1 MAGGAR
7 PRPRTGGIAAPGRG
21 RPIERSRME
30 QAETTTDTPREAP
43 VEPRFESRFEGR
55 PDRDRDRDRRGGDD
69 RRPESFE
76 QMLRRFKK
84 GVDNAGILKEVRA
97 RSFFESK
104 SQKARRKAAKAA
116 RRRSRNKSR
125 SGEQ

>member
-1 MAGGAR
+1 
-7 PRPRTGGIAAPGRG
+7 
-21 RPIERSRME
+21 ME
-30 QAETTTDTPREAP
+30 QAQASPGTPETQPEERLPERRGP
-43 VEPRFESRFEGR
+43 E
-55 PDRDRDRDRRGGDD
+55 DRRGTDE

-84 GVDNAGILKEVRA
+84 SVDNAGILKEVRA

-116 RRRSRNKSR
+116 RRRSRITKR
-125 SGEQ
+125 SAE

>member
-1 MAGGAR
+1 
-7 PRPRTGGIAAPGRG
+7 
-21 RPIERSRME
+21 ME
-30 QAETTTDTPREAP
+30 QTVTATEPEAATP
-43 VEPRFESRFEGR
+43 EPRREERAPERG
-55 PDRDRDRDRRGGDD
+55 DRRGGDD

-84 GVDNAGILKEVRA
+84 SVDNAGILKEVRA

-116 RRRSRNKSR
+116 RRRTRNKNR
-125 SGEQ
+125 SAE

>member
-1 MAGGAR
+1 
-7 PRPRTGGIAAPGRG
+7 
-21 RPIERSRME
+21 ME
-30 QAETTTDTPREAP
+30 QEQTSAATAAQPEIR
-43 VEPRFESRFEGR
+43 VEPER
-55 PDRDRDRDRRGGDD
+55 PDRRAGEE

-84 GVDNAGILKEVRA
+84 SVDNAGILKEVRA
-97 RSFFESK
+97 RSYFESK

>member
-1 MAGGAR
+1 MLQR
-7 PRPRTGGIAAPGRG
+7 RG
-21 RPIERSRME
+21 RLSIHLRGGG
-30 QAETTTDTPREAP
+30 ETELLVDGADFL
-43 VEPRFESRFEGR
+43 VVGSFVEGR
-55 PDRDRDRDRRGGDD
+55 
-69 RRPESFE
+69 FE

-84 GVDNAGILKEVRA
+84 SVDNAGILKEVRA
-97 RSFFESK
+97 RSYFESK

>member
-1 MAGGAR
+1 
-7 PRPRTGGIAAPGRG
+7 
-21 RPIERSRME
+21 ME
-30 QAETTTDTPREAP
+30 QEQTSVAAAAAQPEVH
-43 VEPRFESRFEGR
+43 VEPEHPE
-55 PDRDRDRDRRGGDD
+55 RDRRAGEE

-84 GVDNAGILKEVRA
+84 SVDNAGILKEVRA
-97 RSFFESK
+97 RSYFESK

>member
-1 MAGGAR
+1 MDQVAQGSVENQG
-7 PRPRTGGIAAPGRG
+7 
-21 RPIERSRME
+21 
-30 QAETTTDTPREAP
+30 AP
-43 VEPRFESRFEGR
+43 VEQRAETR
-55 PDRDRDRDRRGGDD
+55 PADRNDRGYNRGGDD

-116 RRRSRNKSR
+116 RRRTRNKSR
-125 SGEQ
+125 SGE

>member
-1 MAGGAR
+1 MPAGG
-7 PRPRTGGIAAPGRG
+7 RTK
-21 RPIERSRME
+21 ERSLME
-30 QAETTTDTPREAP
+30 QAQISPDVAEVQA
-43 VEPRFESRFEGR
+43 EPRVEEQRPRGR
-55 PDRDRDRDRRGGDD
+55 GDD

-84 GVDNAGILKEVRA
+84 SVDNAGILKEVRA

-116 RRRSRNKSR
+116 RRRSRTTKR
-125 SGEQ
+125 SAE

>member
-1 MAGGAR
+1 
-7 PRPRTGGIAAPGRG
+7 
-21 RPIERSRME
+21 ME
-30 QAETTTDTPREAP
+30 KEQTSVADAEAQPEIR
-43 VEPRFESRFEGR
+43 VEPERT
-55 PDRDRDRDRRGGDD
+55 DRRAGEE

-84 GVDNAGILKEVRA
+84 SVDNAGILKEVRA
-97 RSFFESK
+97 RSYFESK

>member
-1 MAGGAR
+1 
-7 PRPRTGGIAAPGRG
+7 
-21 RPIERSRME
+21 ME
-30 QAETTTDTPREAP
+30 QAEISPAAPDAAVAEART
-43 VEPRFESRFEGR
+43 ETRHD
-55 PDRDRDRDRRGGDD
+55 DRGDRRDDRRGGDE

-84 GVDNAGILKEVRA
+84 SVDNAGILKEVRA

-116 RRRSRNKSR
+116 RRRTRNKSR
-125 SGEQ
+125 SSE

>member
-1 MAGGAR
+1 
-7 PRPRTGGIAAPGRG
+7 
-21 RPIERSRME
+21 ME
-30 QAETTTDTPREAP
+30 QAEISPVAP
-43 VEPRFESRFEGR
+43 DAAVAETRTEIRHD
-55 PDRDRDRDRRGGDD
+55 DRGDRRDDRRGGDE

-84 GVDNAGILKEVRA
+84 SVDNAGILKEVRA

-116 RRRSRNKSR
+116 RRRTRNKSR
-125 SGEQ
+125 SSE

>member
-1 MAGGAR
+1 
-7 PRPRTGGIAAPGRG
+7 
-21 RPIERSRME
+21 ME
-30 QAETTTDTPREAP
+30 QVQDPVEAP
-43 VEPRFESRFEGR
+43 AQAQPEVRAPERG
-55 PDRDRDRDRRGGDD
+55 DRRDDRRGGDD

-104 SQKARRKAAKAA
+104 SQKARRNAAKAA
-116 RRRSRNKSR
+116 RRRTRNKNCSA
-125 SGEQ
+125 E

>member
-1 MAGGAR
+1 MEQEQ
-7 PRPRTGGIAAPGRG
+7 TSVAAAAQPE
-21 RPIERSRME
+21 IRME
-30 QAETTTDTPREAP
+30 PERT
-43 VEPRFESRFEGR
+43 
-55 PDRDRDRDRRGGDD
+55 DRRAGEE

-84 GVDNAGILKEVRA
+84 SVDNAGILKEVRA
-97 RSFFESK
+97 RSYFESK

-116 RRRSRNKSR
+116 RRRSRNRSR

>member
-1 MAGGAR
+1 
-7 PRPRTGGIAAPGRG
+7 
-21 RPIERSRME
+21 ME
-30 QAETTTDTPREAP
+30 QVQTSIEAP
-43 VEPRFESRFEGR
+43 EAQPEARVEERFHERGDR
-55 PDRDRDRDRRGGDD
+55 RDRDDRRGGDE

-84 GVDNAGILKEVRA
+84 SVDNAGILKEVRA

-116 RRRSRNKSR
+116 RRRTRNKSR
-125 SGEQ
+125 SAE

>member
-1 MAGGAR
+1 MDQVAQSPVENQG
-7 PRPRTGGIAAPGRG
+7 T
-21 RPIERSRME
+21 
-30 QAETTTDTPREAP
+30 P
-43 VEPRFESRFEGR
+43 VEPRAETR
-55 PDRDRDRDRRGGDD
+55 PSDRGERGYSRGGDN
-69 RRPESFE
+69 RPESFE

-116 RRRSRNKSR
+116 RRRTRNTPR
-125 SGEQ
+125 SG

>member
-1 MAGGAR
+1 
-7 PRPRTGGIAAPGRG
+7 
-21 RPIERSRME
+21 ME
-30 QAETTTDTPREAP
+30 QAQISPAPAEAP
-43 VEPRFESRFEGR
+43 TEARADERFQ
-55 PDRDRDRDRRGGDD
+55 DRGERRASDD

-84 GVDNAGILKEVRA
+84 SVDNAGILKEVRA

-116 RRRSRNKSR
+116 RRRTRNKSR
-125 SGEQ
+125 MAE

>member
-1 MAGGAR
+1 MEQVQAHPDAQEVQAEAR
-7 PRPRTGGIAAPGRG
+7 PEERG
-21 RPIERSRME
+21 RPER
-30 QAETTTDTPREAP
+30 
-43 VEPRFESRFEGR
+43 G
-55 PDRDRDRDRRGGDD
+55 DRDGRRGGDD

-84 GVDNAGILKEVRA
+84 SVDNAGILKEVRA

-116 RRRSRNKSR
+116 RRRTRNKSR
-125 SGEQ
+125 TAE